1 MREGDTGIRGTAGRG
16 GNSRNHLKRN
26 TLGRQRID
34 FLSAATEDEG
44 IAALEAHHPL
54 ALLGQPHQ
62 QMIDVFLRQRVIIA
76 LLAGINTPG
85 VAPHQRQHRR

>member
-34 FLSAATEDEG
+34 FLSAATEDKG
-44 IAALEAHHPL
+44 IAALEPHHPL